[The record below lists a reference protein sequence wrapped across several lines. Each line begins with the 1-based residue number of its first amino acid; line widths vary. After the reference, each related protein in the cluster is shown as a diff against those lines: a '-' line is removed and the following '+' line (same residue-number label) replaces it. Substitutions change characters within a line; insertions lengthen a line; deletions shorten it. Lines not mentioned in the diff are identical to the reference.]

1 MSRDLSLVALG
12 FVLILLLAAL
22 GAVVDVGV
30 MMPNPVLP
38 IVLYLAMA
46 TDTSLARGAAVSFVL
61 GFLLD
66 GATGNAMGLFTF
78 VMVASFLAARGAG
91 FRLLVRGR
99 VSQVLATA
107 ATCAIGTGVLLA
119 LRSIFRAS
127 APFEATSVR
136 HMAAA
141 VLSPALCTGAIAPFL
156 YQLVQRIDSARR
168 QGEAHTPL

>member
-1 MSRDLSLVALG
+1 VTRDLAFLALG
-12 FVLILLLAAL
+12 FALIVLAAAL

-30 MMPNPVLP
+30 LMPNPVLP
-38 IVLYLAMA
+38 LVLYLAMA
-46 TDTSLARGAAVSFVL
+46 PDTSLARGSALSFSL

-107 ATCAIGTGVLLA
+107 ATAVIGTGVLIA

-127 APFEATSVR
+127 APFEALSVR
-136 HMAAA
+136 HLAAA

-156 YQLVQRIDSARR
+156 YQLAQRIDSARR
-168 QGEAHTPL
+168 REEGAAQL